1 MKVLVLGATSAIA
14 QAAARVW
21 AKRGAELFL
30 VARNGA
36 RLSAV
41 AEDLTARGA
50 KVLTLAQDLDDASLH
65 EGLIENALMALGE
78 VDVVLLAQGV
88 LGEPAETDRDPAA
101 AERVLRTN
109 LTAPVQLLTLVAQ
122 RLRAGASIAALS
134 SVAGDRGRA
143 QNGVYAASK
152 AGLDAFLSGL
162 RQRLRGRGVR
172 VVTIKPGFVDTPMTA
187 GMRKSPLF
195 ASAAAVGRGIVRA
208 IDRKRDVAYLP
219 GWWRFVM
226 LLIRAIPEAFF
237 KRMRF

>member
-21 AKRGAELFL
+21 AQRGAELFL

-65 EGLIENALMALGE
+65 EALVENALMALGE
-78 VDVVLLAQGV
+78 LDVVLLAQGV
-88 LGEPAETDRDPAA
+88 MGEPAATDPAA

-109 LTAPVQLLTLVAQ
+109 LVGPVQLLTLLAQ
-122 RLRAGASIAALS
+122 RLRAGASIAAIS

-143 QNGVYAASK
+143 KNGIYGASK
-152 AGLDAFLSGL
+152 AGLDAFLSAL
-162 RQRLRGRGVR
+162 RQQQRARGVQ
-172 VVTIKPGFVDTPMTA
+172 VVTLKPGFVDTPMTA

-195 ASAAAVGRGIVRA
+195 ASAASVGRGIVRA
-208 IDRKRDVAYLP
+208 IDRRRDVAYLP
-219 GWWRFVM
+219 GWWRYVM
-226 LLIRAIPEAFF
+226 ALIRAIPETFF
-237 KRMRF
+237 KRMKF

>member
-78 VDVVLLAQGV
+78 LDVVLLAQGV

-109 LTAPVQLLTLVAQ
+109 LTAPVQFLTLVAQ

-143 QNGVYAASK
+143 QNGVYGASK

-162 RQRLRGRGVR
+162 RQRLR
-172 VVTIKPGFVDTPMTA
+172 A
-187 GMRKSPLF
+187 PLF
-195 ASAAAVGRGIVRA
+195 ASAASVGRGIVRA

-219 GWWRFVM
+219 GWWRYVM
-226 LLIRAIPEAFF
+226 ALIRAIPETLF